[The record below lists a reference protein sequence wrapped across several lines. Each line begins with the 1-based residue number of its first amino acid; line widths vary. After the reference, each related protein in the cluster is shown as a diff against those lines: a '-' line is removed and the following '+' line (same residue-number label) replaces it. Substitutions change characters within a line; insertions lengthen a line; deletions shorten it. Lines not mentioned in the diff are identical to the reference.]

1 MPARLFTNLL
11 FGLTIQ
17 IMFCP
22 SCGTEYAIELK
33 YCNRCGA
40 NLSTAL
46 AAQPEL
52 VVVNLTKPTLIIGIV
67 MTLLSLGGFGMLIAG
82 AVELS
87 RSAQMGT
94 DPVIAVVVMGML
106 TILAV
111 DIFLVRQLAK
121 LIDAS
126 LKSGS
131 PRTSRV
137 QMPPATV
144 SQLPP
149 MSTAQFTPAASV
161 TENTTRLF
169 ESYRAPAEGEDRTTV
184 GKLKR

>member
-1 MPARLFTNLL
+1 
-11 FGLTIQ
+11 
-17 IMFCP
+17 MFCP
-22 SCGTEYAIELK
+22 SCGTEYTIELK

-46 AAQPEL
+46 AAQPEP
-52 VVVNLTKPTLIIGIV
+52 VVVNLTKPTLIIGVV
-67 MTLLSLGGFGMLIAG
+67 MTLITLGGFGMVMGG
-82 AVELS
+82 AIELS
-87 RSAQMGT
+87 HSVQLGS
-94 DPVIAVVVMGML
+94 DPVIAMVVMGML
-106 TILAV
+106 TILTA

-126 LKSGS
+126 VKSGT
-131 PRTSRV
+131 PRISKT

-149 MSTAQFTPAASV
+149 LSASQFTPAPSV

-169 ESYRAPAEGEDRTTV
+169 EPYRAPSEGEDRRTAE
-184 GKLKR
+184 KLER

>member
-1 MPARLFTNLL
+1 
-11 FGLTIQ
+11 
-17 IMFCP
+17 MFCP

-40 NLSTAL
+40 NLSTAP

-67 MTLLSLGGFGMLIAG
+67 MTLLTLGGFGIIVGG
-82 AVELS
+82 AVELA
-87 RSAQMGT
+87 RTAQFGA
-94 DPVIAVVVMGML
+94 DPVIAMVVMGMI
-106 TILAV
+106 TILTA

-126 LKSGS
+126 LKSGPS
-131 PRTSRV
+131 RATRT
-137 QMPPATV
+137 QMPPANV

-149 MSTAQFTPAASV
+149 MSTQFTPAPSV

-169 ESYRAPAEGEDRTTV
+169 ESYRAPSEGEDRTTV
-184 GKLKR
+184 GKLER